1 MCGIFGFAGF
11 ERPGLLRRM
20 ADVLQHRGPDG
31 EGFFVHG
38 RFSMGMRRL
47 SIIDL
52 EGGGQPI
59 YNEDQS
65 LAVCFNGEIYNYV
78 ELKRELEEKGHRF
91 RTHSDT
97 EVIVHAYEQWGEDC
111 LERFNGMFAFALYD
125 KGREELFIARDRAGQ
140 KPLYYLHENGR
151 FLFGSEIKAIL
162 ECDDVERRPNVGAID
177 GYLALRYVPQPDT
190 LFEGI
195 RVLPAG
201 HRLRLRLRQ
210 NELRV
215 ARYWDVP
222 LVDPRAKTG
231 SDAEHLADFEELFLD
246 AVRLTLRSDVPVGA
260 YLSGGIDSSLVVAA
274 MTRFS
279 QKIETF
285 SIGFRSPIDE
295 THEAAALAKVLGTTH
310 HEIHLLPE
318 HFRDLPKVLW
328 HLERPIGD
336 ALILAYYELARE
348 TSKHLKVVLSGEGAD
363 ESYAGYSFHKII
375 QWTERYR
382 RVVPRALHRGVAVPA
397 VDALPVAWL
406 DKLFVYPAYLGE
418 RGKAKTVDYLRHYHG
433 RDLAQNYVTLK
444 ALWDQDERRQ
454 LYAPGLRAQTG
465 EAWLHH
471 ARGEGGSF
479 LDRLLKLQ
487 FDDWLQDNLLLR
499 QDKNTMAHSLE
510 LRCPFLDH
518 RVIEQAFRLPDR
530 AKLRGLR
537 DKWIE
542 RELGRKWLP
551 PENVKR
557 SKNPFYLPLEYFHEH
572 SEIRELIRWTL
583 DPERVA
589 KRGWFDP
596 GFVRWLVERME
607 TGEFLYLKQVV
618 SLVIL
623 ELWYAIFIDRQRLW

>member
-11 ERPGLLRRM
+11 ERPELLRRM
-20 ADVLQHRGPDG
+20 ADVLRHRGPDG
-31 EGFFVHG
+31 EGFFVDG

-59 YNEDQS
+59 YNEDRS
-65 LAVCFNGEIYNYV
+65 LAICFNGEIYNYV
-78 ELKRELEEKGHRF
+78 ELAAELEEKGHRF

-111 LERFNGMFAFALYD
+111 LERFNGMFAFALWD
-125 KGREELFIARDRAGQ
+125 KNREELFLARDRAGQ
-140 KPLYYLHENGR
+140 KPLYYHQANGR
-151 FLFGSEIKAIL
+151 FLFASEAKAIL
-162 ECDDVERRPNVGAID
+162 ECEEVERRVNLPAID
-177 GYLALRYVPQPDT
+177 AYLALRYVPQPET
-190 LFEGI
+190 LFAGI

-201 HRLRLRLRQ
+201 HWLRLRRGEL
-210 NELRV
+210 ELR
-215 ARYWDVP
+215 RYWDIP
-222 LVDPRAKTG
+222 LHEGPYP
-231 SDAEHLADFEELFLD
+231 SDGEALEEFEELFLD

-274 MTRFS
+274 MTRFAPKL
-279 QKIETF
+279 QTF

-295 THEAAALAKVLGTTH
+295 TGEAARLARHLGTEH

-318 HFRDLPKVLW
+318 HFAELPKAIW
-328 HLERPIGD
+328 QLERPIGD

-382 RVVPRALHRGVAVPA
+382 RLVPRALHRALVVPA
-397 VDALPVAWL
+397 VQAVPVGLL

-418 RGKAKTVDYLRHYHG
+418 RGKAKTVDYLRHYHE
-433 RDLAQNYVTLK
+433 RDLAENYVTLK
-444 ALWDQDERRQ
+444 ALWDLDERRR
-454 LYAPGLRAQTG
+454 LYAPELRAQAG

-471 ARGEGGSF
+471 SRAERGGF
-479 LDRLLKLQ
+479 LDRLLQLQ
-487 FDDWLQDNLLLR
+487 YDDWLQDNLLLR
-499 QDKNTMAHSLE
+499 QDKNTMAWSLE

-518 RVIEQAFRLPDR
+518 RVIEQAFRLHPR
-530 AKLRGLR
+530 QKVRGLR

-542 RELGRKWLP
+542 RELGRRWLP
-551 PENVKR
+551 RENVKR

-572 SEIRELIRWTL
+572 PEIRDLIRMTL
-583 DPERVA
+583 DPERVRQ
-589 KRGWFDP
+589 RGWFDP
-596 GFVRWLVERME
+596 GFVGWLVERME
-607 TGEFLYLKQVV
+607 TGEFLYLKQVL

-623 ELWYAIFIDRQRLW
+623 ELWHRVFIDRERLW